1 MQPLLLIHLLV
12 EVGHREVRGGRGKE
26 WRRLLAV
33 LMLLLMFLV
42 LGMSCLLLLL
52 LELYSLLLLLCRR
65 QRGQL
70 LLGCLQIDRR
80 RIRCSRRAAQHRGN
94 ILEGGRL
101 ALQLVGQRDQ
111 AVAPVGLKLL
121 LLLKVHCTA
130 RRRCC
135 DGAQASGRRLQQREL
150 LQLGEWGCALLLL
163 LLMTKCRRQRLLLLI
178 LLLLAGKLLAN
189 GCCSCRV
196 SRRLVLLLLLL
207 LLDLLN
213 LLLESGEG
221 RTPGG
226 WDRVGVEGGR
236 DLGIGQLLDGCR
248 CWVQW
253 TGSGGQLLG
262 KAAGREWMVAAAAEL
277 R

>member
-1 MQPLLLIHLLV
+1 M
-12 EVGHREVRGGRGKE
+12 
-26 WRRLLAV
+26 
-33 LMLLLMFLV
+33 
-42 LGMSCLLLLL
+42 
-52 LELYSLLLLLCRR
+52 
-65 QRGQL
+65 
-70 LLGCLQIDRR
+70 
-80 RIRCSRRAAQHRGN
+80 
-94 ILEGGRL
+94 
-101 ALQLVGQRDQ
+101 
-111 AVAPVGLKLL
+111 
-121 LLLKVHCTA
+121 
-130 RRRCC
+130 
-135 DGAQASGRRLQQREL
+135 
-150 LQLGEWGCALLLL
+150 LL

-207 LLDLLN
+207 LDLLN

-226 WDRVGVEGGR
+226 WDRVGVEGSR

-262 KAAGREWMVAAAAEL
+262 KAAGREWMVAAAAKL